1 MMMII
6 KDGFGSF
13 AVDTKVSPYS
23 EESQDVVG
31 YAESMQ
37 EQYER
42 SARPVDYS
50 QRLDNLFAALEQ
62 NLAENKAGTFKE

>member
-1 MMMII
+1 MNRELL
-6 KDGFGSF
+6 
-13 AVDTKVSPYS
+13 T
-23 EESQDVVG
+23 

-42 SARPVDYS
+42 AARPLDYS

-62 NLAENKAGTFKE
+62 NLAENKAGTIKNNQSFLFTM